1 MIYFMLIGGLLLLLI
16 GAEIM
21 LKGAIGLADKFNLS
35 KLVIG
40 LTVVAFGTSAPEFVV
55 SLNAVLSGSPGLAIG
70 NLIGSNIANILLVLA
85 IAGLI
90 TPIIIQPRSLKEDG
104 YLLLGGT
111 VLFSIIIFF
120 GDIKGFTALIL
131 ISYFVFFISYSFFR
145 EKAGVNTTKQQPN
158 SVADEIDGAPN
169 SLVKIILYLIIGFTG
184 LIFGSDFLVTGG
196 VGVAR
201 VFGISEAVIGLTIVA
216 FGTSLPE
223 LAATAVAAYRKHSDV
238 ALGNLV
244 GSNIFNIIGIVGV
257 VSLISPMEVPQRIIE
272 IDLWVMLAAT
282 LILMPFM
289 IGNKKVFGRT
299 GASLFLLCYIFYIGA
314 VGYGIGN
321 FN

>member
-1 MIYFMLIGGLLLLLI
+1 
-16 GAEIM
+16 
-21 LKGAIGLADKFNLS
+21 
-35 KLVIG
+35 
-40 LTVVAFGTSAPEFVV
+40 
-55 SLNAVLSGSPGLAIG
+55 
-70 NLIGSNIANILLVLA
+70 
-85 IAGLI
+85 
-90 TPIIIQPRSLKEDG
+90 
-104 YLLLGGT
+104 
-111 VLFSIIIFF
+111 
-120 GDIKGFTALIL
+120 
-131 ISYFVFFISYSFFR
+131 SYSFYR
-145 EKAGVNTTKQQPN
+145 EKGRVNTTKQQLN
-158 SVADEIDGAPN
+158 SVADEIDSAPN

-184 LIFGSDFLVTGG
+184 LIFGSDLLVTGG

-257 VSLISPMEVPQRIIE
+257 VSLISPMEVPERIIE

-289 IGNKKVFGRT
+289 IGNKKVFSRT
-299 GASLFLLCYIFYIGA
+299 GASLFLLFYIFYIGA

>member
-111 VLFSIIIFF
+111 VLFSVIIFF
-120 GDIKGFTALIL
+120 GDITGFTALIL
-131 ISYFVFFISYSFFR
+131 VSYFVFFISYSFFR
-145 EKAGVNTTKQQPN
+145 EKGRVNTTKQP
-158 SVADEIDGAPN
+158 
-169 SLVKIILYLIIGFTG
+169 
-184 LIFGSDFLVTGG
+184 
-196 VGVAR
+196 
-201 VFGISEAVIGLTIVA
+201 
-216 FGTSLPE
+216 
-223 LAATAVAAYRKHSDV
+223 
-238 ALGNLV
+238 
-244 GSNIFNIIGIVGV
+244 
-257 VSLISPMEVPQRIIE
+257 VSYTHLRAHE
-272 IDLWVMLAAT
+272 T
-282 LILMPFM
+282 
-289 IGNKKVFGRT
+289 
-299 GASLFLLCYIFYIGA
+299 
-314 VGYGIGN
+314 
-321 FN
+321 